1 MSRTSAVISVVDDDP
16 SVRRA
21 LRRLVKSAGYTV
33 ETFASAREFLDS
45 SPEGRSVCLVLD
57 IQMEGMSGFD
67 LQERLAAERSA
78 IPVIFITA
86 HDDTAT
92 RERIRKSG
100 VAGYLR
106 KPFEDLTLLDAIRAA
121 VAFAWPVAASADS

>member
-1 MSRTSAVISVVDDDP
+1 MSPTSTLISIVDDDP

-21 LRRLVKSAGYTV
+21 LRRLVKSAGYIV

-45 SPEGRSVCLVLD
+45 SPGGQSACLVLD

-86 HDDTAT
+86 HDNPPS
-92 RERIRKSG
+92 RERIGRSG
-100 VAGYLR
+100 VAAYLR
-106 KPFEDLTLLDAIRAA
+106 KPFDDLTLLDAIRTA
-121 VAFAWPVAASADS
+121 VAQA